1 MGWQDA
7 LGDRYTAGALKELSP
22 EHRLA
27 LARELLPEGRVVA
40 RDVAAH
46 AEVGEFM
53 IAENERERMAMLW
66 ARLAGWNAC
75 RAAMLGE
82 GE

>member
-1 MGWQDA
+1 MMA
-7 LGDRYTAGALKELSP
+7 LLMDMPPAG
-22 EHRLA
+22 RIA
-27 LARELLPEGRVVA
+27 LARKLLPEGWVVA